1 MMFAVPQVGQWWEAK
16 TTSERPANISMAS
29 VR

>member
-16 TTSERPANISMAS
+16 TTSDWPANSSIAS